1 MSRNE
6 RLVAIKK
13 MYNHEAI
20 EEDVIMLE
28 DGEIIDNWY
37 ILGFQRIEDLETN
50 FNIEDLYDLDLDA
63 KLYIKDIHC

>member
-1 MSRNE
+1 MSKNE
-6 RLVAIKK
+6 RLEAIKS

-37 ILGFQRIEDLETN
+37 ILGFQKIEDLEQN

-63 KLYIKDIHC
+63 KVYIKDMHC